1 MPLVFHDFFR
11 GTAKVNQS
19 WNVFVKFRFSPYM
32 VVGRSITSASTVWFW
47 FPAMATVSPEGF
59 NDGNDPKKS
68 VVPFEVHHFLW
79 P

>member
-1 MPLVFHDFFR
+1 MLGEIQVLS
-11 GTAKVNQS
+11 GK
-19 WNVFVKFRFSPYM
+19 M
-32 VVGRSITSASTVWFW
+32 VVGRSITVASTVGFRL
-47 FPAMATVSPEGF
+47 AVSPEGF